1 MLASTCVSGQQ
12 PQPQQ
17 QPAPRERIRVYAPG
31 SGVTPPR
38 LLPQTSPFERVK
50 ECKYDWSGEVV
61 LSLLVGTA
69 GRARNI
75 MFQRPS
81 GSILDP
87 YAIQLASE
95 DRFQPGTLDG
105 KPVVVAESLQL
116 KIEACLA
123 DVKDTEGKISGAW
136 VVKDSPR
143 QKLKKPKNPPQE
155 VVFAPLEEPGSDV
168 LRKVHRPEYFGAVRS
183 APVILF
189 SEPARY
195 TPKGEGAE
203 IGGVCKISLVV
214 DAHGLP
220 QNLHVLKSLS
230 PGADQS
236 ALAAVSLYRF
246 FPAIED
252 EEPVPAAIVVDV
264 AFTPPGPD
272 NDEDYS
278 SIRS

>member
-1 MLASTCVSGQQ
+1 MLASTCASGQQ
-12 PQPQQ
+12 PQPLQ

-31 SGVTPPR
+31 SGIIRPR
-38 LLPQTSPFERVK
+38 LLPQTSPIERVK
-50 ECKYDWSGEVV
+50 ECKYDWSGEVI
-61 LSLLVGTA
+61 LSLLVDTD

-87 YAIQLASE
+87 YAIRVASE
-95 DRFQPGTLDG
+95 DRFQPGTLNG

-123 DVKDTEGKISGAW
+123 EVKDAEGKISGAW
-136 VVKDSPR
+136 VVRDSPR
-143 QKLKKPKNPPQE
+143 QRLKKPKNPPQE
-155 VVFAPLEEPGSDV
+155 VVFAPLEEPGSEIF
-168 LRKVHRPEYFGAVRS
+168 RKVRRPEYFGAVRS
-183 APVILF
+183 APVILS
-189 SEPARY
+189 SEPAHY
-195 TPKGEGAE
+195 TPKGEGAA
-203 IGGVCKISLVV
+203 IGGICKISLVV

-220 QNLHVLKSLS
+220 QNLQVLKSLS

-236 ALAAVSLYRF
+236 ALAAVSMYRF

-272 NDEDYS
+272 IDDDDYF
-278 SIRS
+278 